1 MVPALASLVASQ
13 VVNYSLRCRRW
24 RRDGT
29 LAALCS
35 SVPKSSTENTL
46 HVKIYDNLLHSL
58 SDLNDTTCPWPLRG
72 TVADLAAFVVA
83 GGALSCFMTAGG
95 AAGDDGA
102 VGLATFDLRWRCKL
116 PIYHDR
122 FTCVWLYCA
131 ILFANVFY
139 AYLSNKRFL
148 TLLTLTLGN
157 VGGYTLVKWWVKPY
171 DLALQGLFLL
181 SLPLRYVN

>member
-1 MVPALASLVASQ
+1 MASQ
-13 VVNYSLRCRRW
+13 IVNYSLRCRRW

-58 SDLNDTTCPWPLRG
+58 SDVNDTTCPWPLRG

-102 VGLATFDLRWRCKL
+102 VGLATFDLRWHCGL
-116 PIYHDR
+116 YIYHDR
-122 FTCVWLYCA
+122 FTCVCVWLYCA

-139 AYLSNKRFL
+139 VYLSNKRFL
-148 TLLTLTLGN
+148 ILILILIYRAKASDAEL
-157 VGGYTLVKWWVKPY
+157 
-171 DLALQGLFLL
+171 
-181 SLPLRYVN
+181 